1 MMIKNER
8 QYRITGAQAEKFR
21 VALAQAKSE
30 PPPAGVHPR
39 MHQASIDGMASQ
51 LETLERELHAYEELR
66 SGRVKYLG
74 GDISELATVLIEARI
89 ARGWTQRELGER
101 LGLDEQKIQQYE
113 SGGYASASVTRVL
126 EIIEALGTTI
136 ALEVTLAQPSTK
148 KPNKK
153 TGVTVKRRGSG
164 ESPQKS
170 PQSKGRAATA
180 GARK

>member
-1 MMIKNER
+1 MIKNER
-8 QYRITGAQAEKFR
+8 QYKITGAQAEKFR
-21 VALAQAKSE
+21 AAIAQAKAE
-30 PPPAGVHPR
+30 PPSAGVHPR
-39 MHQASIDGMASQ
+39 MHQASIDGMVSQ

-136 ALEVTLAQPSTK
+136 ALEVTLAQTSK
-148 KPNKK
+148 KPDKKAVKK
-153 TGVTVKRRGSG
+153 TGVTVKRRRNG
-164 ESPQKS
+164 ESAPS
-170 PQSKGRAATA
+170 AKGAVVDKRA
-180 GARK
+180 